1 MDDTCDIIKQKLKK
15 YYKNDNRIEYWNLII
30 GITNIYGSS
39 EKNDNG
45 ESFFDNDKY
54 ILLDDLEKIL
64 IKLLNEDGFEL
75 LMSILEEEEPLKI
88 WYYDSNEGVAF
99 IKSIK

>member
-1 MDDTCDIIKQKLKK
+1 MDDTCLIIKQKLKK

-45 ESFFDNDKY
+45 QCFFDNDKY

-75 LMSILEEEEPLKI
+75 LMSVLEEEEPLNI

-99 IKSIK
+99 IKSIN